1 MKEGRRKW
9 ERGGGKKKAAE
20 SGEGD
25 GGVRKRLFMRGRK
38 NKAEGVG
45 EGGWRRRLVV
55 VVVVVMLLVVL
66 GKIMVGGG
74 KKSSLMVE
82 KTNDVVT
89 CLIGPWI
96 IGG

>member
-1 MKEGRRKW
+1 MCPPKHEGGKEEMGAGRR
-9 ERGGGKKKAAE
+9 EKKKAAE

-55 VVVVVMLLVVL
+55 VVMLVVVL

-74 KKSSLMVE
+74 GK
-82 KTNDVVT
+82 N
-89 CLIGPWI
+89 
-96 IGG
+96 

>member
-1 MKEGRRKW
+1 MCPPKHEGGKEEMGAGRRG
-9 ERGGGKKKAAE
+9 EKKAAE

-55 VVVVVMLLVVL
+55 VVVVGMLVVVL

-74 KKSSLMVE
+74 GKK
-82 KTNDVVT
+82 
-89 CLIGPWI
+89 
-96 IGG
+96 